1 MHRNELNYEMNF
13 SHWEK
18 IIPVMGKVDM
28 EPRNKTA
35 DCFFSMLG

>member
-18 IIPVMGKVDM
+18 MIPVMGKVDM

-35 DCFFSMLG
+35 DCFISMLG